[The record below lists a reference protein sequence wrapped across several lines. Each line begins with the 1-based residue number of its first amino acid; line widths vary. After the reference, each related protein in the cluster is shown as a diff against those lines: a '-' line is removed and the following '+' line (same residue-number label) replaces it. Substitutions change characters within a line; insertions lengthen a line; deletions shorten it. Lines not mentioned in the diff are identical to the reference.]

1 MKPDLLI
8 LAAGMGRRFGG
19 LKQFAPVGPSGESIL
34 DYSMY
39 DALRAGFGRFVFII
53 RPEIEADFDAF
64 LAGKFEGQADVV
76 KVYQKMDDPPVQAET
91 AERTKP
97 WGTGHA
103 VLAARAVIDKPFA
116 VINADDFYGAES
128 YGLLAALLNEAA
140 GSDATQYGMVG
151 FELRETLSDHG
162 PVSRGICECSEDGY
176 LQTVTE
182 RTKIERDGDGG
193 QFVDENGQPQH
204 LPGNAVTSMNCW
216 GFTPS
221 LMTALTERFQAFA
234 AQNGQDPTAEFFL
247 PQVVTEMIDA
257 GQARVKVAQTS
268 SKWFGL
274 TYPEDR
280 DAVVAA
286 LAELVKQGVYPEK
299 LWG

>member
-8 LAAGMGRRFGG
+8 LAAGMGKRFGG
-19 LKQFAPVGPSGESIL
+19 LKQFAPAGPSGESIL
-34 DYSMY
+34 DYSMF

-53 RPEIEADFDAF
+53 RPEIEADFDSF

-76 KVYQKMDDPPVQAET
+76 KVFQQMDDPPVDVPT
-91 AERTKP
+91 ADRSKP

-103 VLAARAVIDKPFA
+103 VLAARNVIDKPFA

-140 GSDATQYGMVG
+140 ASETTQYGMVG

-162 PVSRGICECSEDGY
+162 PVSRGICECDSEGY

-182 RTKIERDGDGG
+182 RTKIDRDGDGG
-193 QFVDENGQPQH
+193 QCLDEAGQPLH
-204 LPGNAVTSMNCW
+204 IPGDAVTSMNCW

-221 LMTALTERFQAFA
+221 LMTALGERFQAFV
-234 AQNGQDPTAEFFL
+234 AQRGQDPTAEFFL

-257 GQARVKVAQTS
+257 DQARVKVAQTS

-280 DAVVAA
+280 DAVVAS

-299 LWG
+299 LWT